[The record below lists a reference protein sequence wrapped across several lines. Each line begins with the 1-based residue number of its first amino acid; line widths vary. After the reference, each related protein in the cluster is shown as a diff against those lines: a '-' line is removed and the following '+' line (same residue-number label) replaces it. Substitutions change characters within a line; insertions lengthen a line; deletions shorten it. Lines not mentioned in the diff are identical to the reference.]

1 MFIKLYNIYANDC
14 HVCPMLIESGINVT
28 RLYEDLSQWH
38 SLTVNIN
45 KRTCKNND
53 TNKCN
58 FIKKEETMVLEE
70 TKERKHI
77 QFFFV

>member
-1 MFIKLYNIYANDC
+1 
-14 HVCPMLIESGINVT
+14 MLIESGINVT

-77 QFFFV
+77 QCFFYNPSTLLRQYVTLHDL